1 MFLTKL
7 AVVSTH
13 PIQYN
18 APWFK
23 LLSQEKGIEL
33 KVFYTWSQTS
43 DLVRD
48 KTFGREIKWDIPLLE
63 GYNYEFVKNI
73 SKKPGSNHFNGI
85 NNPSLIDKLKEF
97 SPHTILVFGW
107 SFKSHLKVLRHFH
120 GKIPLWFRGDSTLI
134 DEKAGIK
141 TVLRRILL
149 TWVYRHVD
157 KVLYVGEANKAYF
170 LKHGIKETDMILA
183 PHAIDNKRF
192 NNDSQRDHYDI
203 KAIEWRE
210 KIGYKSTDILILFAG
225 KFEEKKQPNFLAEAV
240 LEANKKRKQKV
251 HLLLVGNGP
260 LENELKMKYKNEEHI
275 KFIPFQNQSVM
286 PIVYRL
292 GDVLC
297 LPSKG
302 PGETWG
308 LAVNES
314 MASGRAVIV
323 SDKVGCAADLVKNSE
338 SWIFPYNSL
347 ESLSFIIE
355 KLEKDQLMKAGIHN
369 KAYIAGWS
377 YEKIIAAIK
386 KNI

>member
-107 SFKSHLKVLRHFH
+107 SFKSHLKVLRHFQ

>member
-107 SFKSHLKVLRHFH
+107 SFKSHLKVLRHFQ

-157 KVLYVGEANKAYF
+157 KILYVGEANKAYF